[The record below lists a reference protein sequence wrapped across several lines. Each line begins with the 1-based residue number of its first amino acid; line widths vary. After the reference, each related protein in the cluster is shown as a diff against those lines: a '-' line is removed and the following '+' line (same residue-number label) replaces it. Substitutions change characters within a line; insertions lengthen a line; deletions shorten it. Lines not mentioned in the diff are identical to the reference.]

1 MMSSKPLSSQDL
13 QYLELLAK
21 EFPTQAETFTE
32 IINLQAILNLPK
44 GTEHF
49 MSDLHGEYEA
59 FVHILNNCSG
69 VIREKVDDLFGNLSL
84 EEKNDLL
91 TLVYY
96 PKEKLDLMEK
106 QAPIVEENGKQ
117 ILIRLLRLAKL
128 LSSKYSRSKVRKA
141 MSEVFRYVIDE
152 LLHAQPDE
160 DQNRYVYHAKI
171 LDTIWETGAFR
182 PFVYAL
188 TNLIKRL
195 AVDHLHI
202 VGDIYDRGAHADKIM
217 DRLMQHHSVDIQWGN
232 HDVLWM
238 GAAAG
243 SEACI
248 INVIRNNVRYNN
260 WQILENGYGI
270 TLRNFTLFANA
281 NYKLPEKKNA
291 LERAI
296 NVLLFKAEGQAM
308 LRHPEYHM
316 ADRLLF
322 DKMDLKAGTVDL
334 GYGVFELNTHD
345 FPTYDPENPYA
356 YSPEEQA
363 IVDEWVRDFRNSEAL
378 QRHMNFFLSHGS
390 IYKVMNGN
398 LMFHGG
404 VALTPEGE
412 FREITVRGETHK
424 GRAYMDYIDH
434 LCRVSFRRRSMED
447 LDFFWF
453 LWINPDSPVSGRIIK
468 TFERSYIDDESTWPE
483 PQDPYYELHRK
494 QEICEKVLHE
504 FGLDS
509 PQSHIINGHTPVKV
523 AKGDTPVRAGGREIC
538 IDGGFCK
545 AYQKSTGIA
554 GYTLIFN
561 SHGIRIKAHYPFK
574 SIADVL
580 ENNADI
586 DSVTTQVEMEPKRV
600 MIADTDFG
608 KKMQVQID
616 NLTKL
621 LFAYRDGLIQ
631 ENQI

>member
-1 MMSSKPLSSQDL
+1 MIRPKSLSPEDM

-21 EFPTQAETFTE
+21 EFPTQAATFTE

-69 VIREKVDDLFGNLSL
+69 VIREKVEDLFESLSVQ
-84 EEKNDLL
+84 EKNDLL

-96 PKEKLDLMEK
+96 PKEKLDKMEK
-106 QAPIVEENGKQ
+106 EAPITEACAKQ

-128 LSSKYSRSKVRKA
+128 LSSKYSRSRVRKA

-217 DRLMQHHSVDIQWGN
+217 ERLMQHHSVDIQWGN

-260 WQILENGYGI
+260 WGILENGYGI
-270 TLRNFTLFANA
+270 TLRNFTMFANA

-308 LRHPEYHM
+308 LRHPEYNM

-363 IVDEWVRDFRNSEAL
+363 IVDEWVRDFRNSETL

-424 GRAYMDYIDH
+424 GKAYMDYIDH
-434 LCRVSFRRRSMED
+434 LCRVSFRRRTMED

-631 ENQI
+631 EN